1 MLNWLVHRSRRK
13 KACFESIEMTIIYPP
28 ALDWNLLFQRPQQL
42 MTAFSKI
49 PGVRAIFINEETYKK
64 QSQPIEKLSDDLF
77 LVQKGINYDHLVKGK
92 KVLWFSSPGQYN
104 YRDGR
109 NFDFTVFDYLDNSA
123 DEFAVWKDY
132 IPKCFERADLIAT
145 TAKVMYEAHKND
157 GKPIFMCPNGADY
170 EHFKKARVSLPIPAD
185 FPDVKEGQKV
195 VGFHGAM
202 ASWVDY
208 SLITDI
214 ADKGYRVVLIGN
226 NALYQKNIVHPN
238 ITCLPHKDYR
248 VLPVYIAQ
256 FDVCIV
262 PFKLTE
268 MIRGCDP
275 IKYYEYLSAG
285 KPVITTRME
294 EIVNKYSN
302 VTYFMDR
309 HNCGQM
315 LQKAISENSEA
326 KIAARAMVARANS
339 WDGRAMDAVKM
350 INQVM
355 GGNVDETDIQTNFR

>member
-1 MLNWLVHRSRRK
+1 MLNWLLPK
-13 KACFESIEMTIIYPP
+13 KKVQTYQIFQSIEMTIIYPP

-49 PGVRAIFINEETYKK
+49 KGVRAIFINQETYRK
-64 QSQPIEKLSDDLF
+64 QERPIEKLSEDLF
-77 LVQKGINYDHLVKGK
+77 LVKQGMNYDHLVKGK
-92 KVLWFSSPGQYN
+92 KVLWFSSPAQYD
-104 YRDGR
+104 YSDGKD
-109 NFDFTVFDYLDNSA
+109 FDFRVFDYLDNSA

-132 IPKCFERADLIAT
+132 IPRCFNRADLIST
-145 TAKVMYEAHKND
+145 TAKIMYEAHKHD

-170 EHFKKARVSLPIPAD
+170 DHFEKAQTVLPRPSD
-185 FPDVKEGQKV
+185 FPKVDEGQYI

-214 ADKGYRVVLIGN
+214 ADLGYHVVLIGN
-226 NALYQKNIVHPN
+226 NALYQKRIVHPN

-248 VLPVYIAQ
+248 VLPAYIAQ

-275 IKYYEYLSAG
+275 IKYYEYLAAG
-285 KPVITTRME
+285 KPVLTTRMD
-294 EIVNKYSN
+294 EIIHKYSQ
-302 VTYFMDR
+302 VTYFIDR
-309 HNCGQM
+309 YNCGKM
-315 LQKAISENSEA
+315 LAKAIRENDHH
-326 KIAARAMVARANS
+326 KMAARTQVARANS
-339 WDGRAMDAVKM
+339 WDGRARDAIKM

-355 GGNVDETDIQTNFR
+355 GE